1 MLSSRLNTTTIKLAV
16 TQVLFTDHNR
26 PIDPQLED
34 TLQRVYDADHIT
46 VDFRDPVEAFYT
58 INDYVTGK
66 TQGRLGNIV
75 TLEDIKEAQLML
87 ISAIYFKGQWK
98 VYWDGYQVINILNQ

>member
-1 MLSSRLNTTTIKLAV
+1 M
-16 TQVLFTDHNR
+16 LFTDRNR
-26 PIDPQLED
+26 PVDPQLED

-46 VDFRDPVEAFYT
+46 VDFREPIDAFYT
-58 INDYVTGK
+58 INDYVMDK

-75 TLEDIKEAQLML
+75 TLDDIKEAQLML

-98 VYWDGYQVINILNQ
+98 VKF